1 MQPTPGLLFLLLFAE
16 HVFYHVG
23 TENRK
28 EGHQCPHLIIVI
40 VQLTGVMILTA
51 FVSKR
56 KNRELVSVEEES
68 GFYTNTGLVSA
79 RVFVST

>member
-1 MQPTPGLLFLLLFAE
+1 MF
-16 HVFYHVG
+16 FYHFG
-23 TENRK
+23 TENENENEK
-28 EGHQCPHLIIVI
+28 TVLCHQCPHPIIVI

-56 KNRELVSVEEES
+56 KNRELVSAEEES